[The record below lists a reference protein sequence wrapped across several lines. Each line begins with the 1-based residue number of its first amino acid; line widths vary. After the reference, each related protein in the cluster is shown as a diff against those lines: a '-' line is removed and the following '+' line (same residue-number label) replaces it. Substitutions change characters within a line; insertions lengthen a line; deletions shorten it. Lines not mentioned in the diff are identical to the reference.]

1 MSNKAIEDKLNEML
15 EKSDVYHG
23 DMNIK
28 VLVQTPNSKLLTG
41 RITKYDELEKN
52 VHIVFD
58 NDDGYSKTV
67 PKEHV
72 VGIVLVNWK
81 EGGNK

>member
-1 MSNKAIEDKLNEML
+1 MSNKEIEKKLKEMV
-15 EKSDVYHG
+15 EESDVYHG
-23 DMNIK
+23 DMKIR
-28 VLVQTPNSKLLTG
+28 VLVQTPDFKLLTG

-52 VHIVFD
+52 VHIIFD

-72 VGIVLVNWK
+72 VGIVLVN
-81 EGGNK
+81 

>member
-1 MSNKAIEDKLNEML
+1 MSNEEVEERLKEML
-15 EKSDVYHG
+15 DESDIYTG
-23 DMNIK
+23 DMKIK
-28 VLVQTPNSKLLTG
+28 VLVETPNKRLLTG

-52 VHIVFD
+52 VHIIFD

-72 VGIVLVNWK
+72 VGIVLVN
-81 EGGNK
+81 